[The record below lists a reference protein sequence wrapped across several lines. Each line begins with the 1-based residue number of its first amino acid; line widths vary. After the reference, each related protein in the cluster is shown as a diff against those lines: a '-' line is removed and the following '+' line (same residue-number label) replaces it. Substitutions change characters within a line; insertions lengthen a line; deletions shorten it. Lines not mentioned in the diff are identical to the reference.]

1 MNYISENLIE
11 VLCFLLIMGG
21 IIGAI
26 GFFLLIITGNNAV
39 EEDEKGSSKL
49 NKIAVL
55 MSVAGSIG
63 FAISAIIG
71 LLLLGSIVALLI
83 MFTGIN

>member
-1 MNYISENLIE
+1 MNYVSDNFIE
-11 VLCFLLIMGG
+11 VLWLILIIGG

-49 NKIAVL
+49 NKIAVI

-71 LLLLGSIVALLI
+71 LLLLGSIIALLI
-83 MFTGIN
+83 MFAGIN